1 MNYNQSNFNPPP
13 PAGDPPSMPFAE
25 SSSTVNSSAMP
36 FAGSPSAENA
46 PRSDG
51 AFAGGAGNAP
61 MSGRQSQQRGGNY
74 GRKRDKL
81 VIFQIRRTIG
91 TLSTSKSGWNKE
103 VNIVAWN
110 DRPARLD
117 IREWNPERTRMSRGV
132 ALSDK
137 ETKKLMQILEEWYGM
152 GHSVAEFSGEEESRS
167 AVGVQSVEQS
177 NRGVGETQ
185 VYSSSPPS
193 GNQLPLPETNNHLPS

>member
-1 MNYNQSNFNPPP
+1 MNYNQSNFNSPT
-13 PAGDPPSMPFAE
+13 PAGDPP
-25 SSSTVNSSAMP
+25 AMP
-36 FAGSPSAENA
+36 FSGSTSTGTSSTTPIAGSISAENA
-46 PRSDG
+46 PRS
-51 AFAGGAGNAP
+51 GGGFSGGPANAP
-61 MSGRQSQQRGGNY
+61 MPGDQSQQRGGNY

-167 AVGVQSVEQS
+167 AVGVQNIEQS
-177 NRGVGETQ
+177 NKGVGEPQ
-185 VYSSSPPS
+185 GYSSSPPS